1 MKPSLSPATRLMLAN
16 AEATATLIQWALS
29 RNPAPEI
36 QILLIKAETD
46 VSRAASELRQVIEN
60 PPEAR

>member
-1 MKPSLSPATRLMLAN
+1 MLALSS
-16 AEATATLIQWALS
+16 AVCVLIQWALS

-46 VSRAASELRQVIEN
+46 VSRAAAELRQVIEN